1 MPLPQAPEGTGR
13 WLWYD
18 VKPVSPDVFE
28 EQRIAEWE
36 WAETV
41 QGAFRKGQQDEA
53 DEQRQREHEQRKA
66 EQRRQADKDRE
77 RALVE
82 RGT

>member
-1 MPLPQAPEGTGR
+1 MKAVT
-13 WLWYD
+13 
-18 VKPVSPDVFE
+18 PDVFE

-53 DEQRQREHEQRKA
+53 DEQRQREFEQRKSDQQRQA
-66 EQRRQADKDRE
+66 DEKRRQA
-77 RALVE
+77 LVNG
-82 RGT
+82 GTG